1 LIRVGHLRYDAN
13 VLEYTSLNPLK
24 VYIALRGNG
33 KSYMKTEEIKIQ
45 ALGASKS

>member
-1 LIRVGHLRYDAN
+1 MMLMSSNTASKPLR
-13 VLEYTSLNPLK
+13 

-33 KSYMKTEEIKIQ
+33 KSYMKTKEIKIQ